1 MADSIIGSLQFKV
14 DVDNSTGI
22 TNIKKFGQTVE
33 DSTEVVQDAEKKQ
46 TKAFGGIN
54 LKATALATAVGAAFV
69 KVTKSIIEATKNI
82 EEGQQTIVNATG
94 ATGESL
100 AGLMDVAKQVYSESE
115 QSFSEVSSAIG
126 EINTRFGYTG
136 EKLREVTGMFLD
148 FAKAT

>member
-1 MADSIIGSLQFKV
+1 MADSIIGSFQFKV
-14 DVDNSTGI
+14 EVDSSTGT

-94 ATGESL
+94 ATGEALS
-100 AGLMDVAKQVYSESE
+100 GLMESAKAVYSENE
-115 QSFSEVSSAIG
+115 ASFDEISRAIG
-126 EINTRFGYTG
+126 EVNTRLGYTG
-136 EKLREVTGMFLD
+136 EVLESTTGLS
-148 FAKAT
+148 